1 MGTDGTSTPTNN
13 ERELLVARINY
24 HKAMY
29 DLLNSEVALYDA
41 KATLAREQSDPA
53 AFPPDL
59 TVLQQSV
66 YANVDVVTLAKANVA
81 VASAA
86 IERLQGTQDRRQTVA
101 RQISD
106 LLFRPGSGLVDLI
119 FVEDDIDDSDPLTPT
134 SFLDGWFEARS
145 SGAGFSSLFSRPIV
159 IGEKFPRKRAPL
171 SSLFDAWDDYDARRA
186 AEANSDP
193 DVGSPDKDQTP
204 AG

>member
-1 MGTDGTSTPTNN
+1 MGTDGTSTPTN
-13 ERELLVARINY
+13 ERELLVARSKY
-24 HKAMY
+24 YEAMY

-41 KATLAREQSDPA
+41 KAALADARSRRPIREADIATLQK
-53 AFPPDL
+53 
-59 TVLQQSV
+59 SV
-66 YANVDVVTLAKANVA
+66 HANEDNVTLAKANVT

-86 IERLQGTQDRRQTVA
+86 IERLQSTQDRRQTVA
-101 RQISD
+101 EHIGK
-106 LLFRPGSGLVDLI
+106 LLLSPGSGLVDLI
-119 FVEDDIDDSDPLTPT
+119 FVGDDDASDPLNPR
-134 SFLDGWFEARS
+134 SVFDDMFGGRSPQDFPPFISPFLF
-145 SGAGFSSLFSRPIV
+145 
-159 IGEKFPRKRAPL
+159 GENFPPRKRVPL